1 MATNHHPRQPTETTP
16 APPKEVRRGRLVT
29 LKRHTAE
36 NREAFIRWYRDPD
49 IAYTLRHDL
58 QPLTRIQAAGYFDTI
73 ILPMSARG
81 VCWAIYTVDGNRL
94 IGSTALTEIDER
106 RGTCLFRIVIGEK
119 EDWGKGYGT
128 EATRL
133 VVDEAFEHL
142 GLGQVRLEVFSHNE
156 RAQRAYARVGFHV
169 TGEHTEWIPGKQFQ
183 LHVIEMAIDRL
194 GPDQTH
200 ERPS

>member
-1 MATNHHPRQPTETTP
+1 MATNHHPPQPSSSASP
-16 APPKEVRRGRLVT
+16 AVVRSGKLVA
-29 LKRHTAE
+29 LKRHTPD

-58 QPLTRIQAAGYFDTI
+58 QPLTHIQAAGYFDTI

-81 VCWAIYTVDGNRL
+81 VCWAVYTIADDQL
-94 IGSTALTEIDER
+94 IGSAALTEINER
-106 RGTCLFRIVIGEK
+106 LGTCLFRIVIGEK
-119 EDWGKGYGT
+119 DAWGRGYGT

-142 GLGQVRLEVFSHNE
+142 GLRQVQLEVFSHNE

-169 TGEHTEWIPGKQFQ
+169 TGEHNEWIPGKQFE
-183 LHVIEMAIDRL
+183 LHVIEMAI
-194 GPDQTH
+194 
-200 ERPS
+200 ERPEPEATIER